1 MHPTVFPEPHSPA
14 DAIPPKILADALSTL
29 TPFVTDLFVPRYRP
43 CEVGR
48 WRLQVASMLM
58 SSGYWS
64 AALMTTD
71 TAALLRREEEGD
83 FRCWMSMTPMEIESQ
98 EIGVRAATG
107 HTVVMGMGMGWAA
120 VNAALRPEVTQ
131 VTVVELDPDVIEV
144 NRRIGLFD
152 QLPADVVA
160 KIVLVN
166 ADALEFRTDAPADT
180 LMTDIWL
187 PINGD
192 ERMEQS
198 RVMARN
204 TGARRVYVWG
214 QELAIARRA
223 RTLGVE
229 LTDATVARIVDEFGL
244 PLIGPERSDYPA
256 LIARVAEKWLR
267 DM

>member
-1 MHPTVFPEPHSPA
+1 MHPPAFPGSDIPA
-14 DAIPPKILADALSTL
+14 DAIPPEVLADALAPL
-29 TPFVTDLFVPRYRP
+29 TPFVTDLFVPRYQP

-48 WRLQVASMLM
+48 WRLQVVPMLL
-58 SSGYWS
+58 SAGYWS
-64 AALMTTD
+64 PARLTRD
-71 TAALLRREEEGD
+71 TAILCRSEEARD
-83 FRCWMSMTPMEIESQ
+83 YRTWMSMTPMEIESQ
-98 EIGVRAATG
+98 EIGVRAAAG

-120 VNAALRPEVTQ
+120 VNAALRPEVTR

-144 NRRIGLFD
+144 NSRVGLFD
-152 QLPADVVA
+152 QLPADVVE
-160 KIVLVN
+160 KIVIVN
-166 ADALEFRTDAPADT
+166 GDALEYRYDEQADT

-223 RTLGVE
+223 GALGLE
-229 LTDATVARIVDEFGL
+229 LTDATVARIVAEFDL
-244 PLIGPERSDYPA
+244 PLIGPEFPDYPT
-256 LIARVAEKWLR
+256 LIARAADKWLK
-267 DM
+267 DV